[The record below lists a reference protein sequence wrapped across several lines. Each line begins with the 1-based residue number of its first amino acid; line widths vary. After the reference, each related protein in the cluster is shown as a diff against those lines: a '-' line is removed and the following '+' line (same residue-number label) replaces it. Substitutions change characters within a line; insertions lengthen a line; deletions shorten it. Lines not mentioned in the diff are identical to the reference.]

1 MFKRTSKR
9 KRDLKIVLEDIIE
22 EIDRISRFTQEIE
35 DLEDFSE
42 NELVLY
48 AVLKSLENIGE
59 AVKQIPEEKRKLY
72 QLDWRKI
79 AGLRDI
85 LIHQYFGVDVE
96 IIWDIVKNKLPE
108 LEIAIKYLLE
118 NVHSEG

>member
-1 MFKRTSKR
+1 MPKRR
-9 KRDLKIVLEDIIE
+9 ELKIVLEDIIE
-22 EIDRISRFTQEIE
+22 EINRINKFTQGIE
-35 DLEDFSE
+35 ELEDFLE

-72 QLDWRKI
+72 PLDWRKI

-85 LIHQYFGVDVE
+85 LIHQYFGVDAE
-96 IIWDIVKNKLPE
+96 IIWDIVKKKLPE
-108 LEIAIKYLLE
+108 LKGAVEYLLE
-118 NVHSEG
+118 NVHPEES

>member
-1 MFKRTSKR
+1 MSKR
-9 KRDLKIVLEDIIE
+9 RDLKVVLEDIIE
-22 EIDRISRFTQEIE
+22 EINRINRFTQGIE
-35 DLEDFSE
+35 DLEELSE
-42 NELVLY
+42 NELVFY

-59 AVKQIPEEKRKLY
+59 AVKQIPEEKRRLY
-72 QLDWRKI
+72 PLDWRKI

-108 LEIAIKYLLE
+108 LESAVRYLIE
-118 NVHSEG
+118 NVHSEEG

>member
-1 MFKRTSKR
+1 MS
-9 KRDLKIVLEDIIE
+9 KRDLKFILEDIIE
-22 EIDRISRFTQEIE
+22 EINRIGRFTQEIE

-108 LEIAIKYLLE
+108 LEVAVKYLLE
-118 NVHSEG
+118 NVHSGEG

>member
-1 MFKRTSKR
+1 MPKR
-9 KRDLKIVLEDIIE
+9 RDLKIVLEDIIE
-22 EIDRISRFTQEIE
+22 EINRINKFTQGIE
-35 DLEDFSE
+35 KPEDFLE
-42 NELVLY
+42 NELVFY

-72 QLDWRKI
+72 PLDWRKI

-96 IIWDIVKNKLPE
+96 IIWDIVKK
-108 LEIAIKYLLE
+108 KTRT
-118 NVHSEG
+118 